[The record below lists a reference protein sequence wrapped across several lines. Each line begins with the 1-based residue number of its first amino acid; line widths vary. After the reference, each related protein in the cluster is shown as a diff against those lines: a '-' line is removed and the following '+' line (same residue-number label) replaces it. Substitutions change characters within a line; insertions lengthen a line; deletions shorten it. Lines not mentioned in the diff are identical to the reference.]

1 MGGIEHELASH
12 KQVTYIMGLAHRAGY
27 DSLDAAKVHYFG
39 KGMSGKKLL
48 KPQASALIDKLKAEA

>member
-1 MGGIEHELASH
+1 MNWASH